1 MRTNLT
7 PRRRGLIFTVWA
19 LSAAFTLAACG
30 GGDSVDPDGGMV
42 LRDNGV
48 QMRDGGQMLMDSG
61 QQMNDSGQF
70 MLAGMR
76 VREFLFG
83 REVELR
89 SPLSPDELRSRING
103 AAGWMFWPFQSD
115 RIVGGITF
123 GWMRLRYMSGPFEY
137 NAKPVLSGRVQA
149 DLSGSHIRARFGAS
163 VSTRFFFVLWYDR
176 NHEIVPA

>member
-1 MRTNLT
+1 
-7 PRRRGLIFTVWA
+7 
-19 LSAAFTLAACG
+19 
-30 GGDSVDPDGGMV
+30 
-42 LRDNGV
+42 
-48 QMRDGGQMLMDSG
+48 MLPP
-61 QQMNDSGQF
+61 DSGQF

-163 VSTRFFFVLWYDR
+163 VSTRFFFVLWYVFLATMF
-176 NHEIVPA
+176 IAIWALPAAKGVQPFPWPIAMVFFVLPAAMHLFFTRDASRDLRCILAFLEEYAEVRAA